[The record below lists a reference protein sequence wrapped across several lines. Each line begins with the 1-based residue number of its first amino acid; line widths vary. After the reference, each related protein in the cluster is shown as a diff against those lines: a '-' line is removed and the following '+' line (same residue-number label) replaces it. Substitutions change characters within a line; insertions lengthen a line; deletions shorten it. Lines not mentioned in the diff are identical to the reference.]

1 MTRSSLLAC
10 FCLLISAVPVRA
22 ELVFFSSGRSLSV
35 KGHHAEG
42 DSLVLMLRGGGEI
55 VCAPSLIA
63 RIEPDEVAYPDPP
76 AETSIGEP
84 LPGEIAGTGAGVLFP
99 PDLQWD
105 PRYDPIIEKASAAHG
120 VDATLVRALIQVES
134 HYESRARSP
143 KGAMGLMQLMPAT
156 ARRYA
161 VADPYDPVSNIEAG
175 IKHLKSLLD
184 RFTVEL
190 ALAAY
195 NAGEAAVQRFRGVPP
210 YAETRSYVD
219 RILRLAGRP

>member
-1 MTRSSLLAC
+1 MAC
-10 FCLLISAVPVRA
+10 LCLLVLAAPARA

-55 VCAPSLIA
+55 VCAPSVIA

-76 AETSIGEP
+76 AEASIGEP
-84 LPGEIAGTGAGVLFP
+84 LPGGIAGTGAHV
-99 PDLQWD
+99 LQWD
-105 PRYDPIIEKASAAHG
+105 PRYDRIIEKASAAHG

-161 VADPYDPVSNIEAG
+161 VADPYDPASNIEAG

>member
-1 MTRSSLLAC
+1 MAC
-10 FCLLISAVPVRA
+10 LCLLVSAVPARA

-42 DSLVLMLRGGGEI
+42 DSLVLTLRGGGEI
-55 VCAPSLIA
+55 VCAPSVIA
-63 RIEPDEVAYPDPP
+63 RIEPDEVPYPEPP
-76 AETSIGEP
+76 EVRLEP
-84 LPGEIAGTGAGVLFP
+84 NASTVEPFPGGIAGWGGHVLFP

-143 KGAMGLMQLMPAT
+143 KGAMGLMQLMPET

-184 RFTVEL
+184 RFTVEI

-219 RILRLAGRP
+219 RILRLAGRS